1 MNSPAHDDFGRDAVQ
16 PVSWPIADDS
26 IRDVFAKMLSDGSW
40 GRYHGPHCE
49 SLQTALA
56 DFHSVEHVMLCS
68 SGTSAVEL
76 ALRAAKVEP
85 GDEVILAAYDYKANF
100 ANVLSL
106 GATPVLVDTL
116 PGLPILDPTQLPAA
130 FSSKT
135 RAIICSHLH
144 GSFARIDEVA
154 SLARQRGIVVIEDAC
169 QTAGGTLNGRA
180 AGSIGDIGVL
190 SFGGSKLLTAGRGG
204 AVLTNDAMLAQRI
217 RLYTQRG
224 NDAYPLSEMQ
234 AAVLLPQLQQLPHRT
249 KLRLTNVQRLL
260 QQLAPNSP
268 LQAAIDPSPLQ
279 LGNSIPAFYKLA
291 FRYTTRA
298 GSKFDRESFCEE
310 LRTRNIPLDSAFPGL
325 HRIHSQR
332 RFRTA
337 EDLPNADL
345 LHENL
350 ITLHHPILLADA
362 LEIDKLAAV
371 INATG

>member
-26 IRDVFAKMLSDGSW
+26 IRDVFAKMLSDGSL

-135 RAIICSHLH
+135 RA
-144 GSFARIDEVA
+144 
-154 SLARQRGIVVIEDAC
+154 
-169 QTAGGTLNGRA
+169 GG
-180 AGSIGDIGVL
+180 VK
-190 SFGGSKLLTAGRGG
+190 F
-204 AVLTNDAMLAQRI
+204 
-217 RLYTQRG
+217 
-224 NDAYPLSEMQ
+224 
-234 AAVLLPQLQQLPHRT
+234 T
-249 KLRLTNVQRLL
+249 K
-260 QQLAPNSP
+260 
-268 LQAAIDPSPLQ
+268 I
-279 LGNSIPAFYKLA
+279 
-291 FRYTTRA
+291 
-298 GSKFDRESFCEE
+298 
-310 LRTRNIPLDSAFPGL
+310 
-325 HRIHSQR
+325 
-332 RFRTA
+332 
-337 EDLPNADL
+337 
-345 LHENL
+345 
-350 ITLHHPILLADA
+350 
-362 LEIDKLAAV
+362 
-371 INATG
+371 